1 MFPREVRLLVDTSP
15 LQNAGTGTIQRVLW
29 SQAYEGD
36 LRELSALQV
45 GVADDILSQS
55 TTHEYRMKVSKSG
68 YFLTCAVLFIV
79 ASIPVATRDI
89 GYTGTSIAL
98 GRMLIGAL

>member
-45 GVADDILSQS
+45 GVADDILSQLRAHVTPQEES
-55 TTHEYRMKVSKSG
+55 LLARPRRPALNPEAYRL
-68 YFLTCAVLFIV
+68 YLTQKLVGLRWRNANKDESNL
-79 ASIPVATRDI
+79 R
-89 GYTGTSIAL
+89 
-98 GRMLIGAL
+98 